1 MAQPYPQKEE
11 THEREFASYM
21 IILGVVGF
29 VNGYKGILHKIRRS
43 LKIGSFKRLSR
54 VEQTFDLTFTYY
66 I

>member
-29 VNGYKGILHKIRRS
+29 VNS
-43 LKIGSFKRLSR
+43 L
-54 VEQTFDLTFTYY
+54 VEKKYHLWE
-66 I
+66 